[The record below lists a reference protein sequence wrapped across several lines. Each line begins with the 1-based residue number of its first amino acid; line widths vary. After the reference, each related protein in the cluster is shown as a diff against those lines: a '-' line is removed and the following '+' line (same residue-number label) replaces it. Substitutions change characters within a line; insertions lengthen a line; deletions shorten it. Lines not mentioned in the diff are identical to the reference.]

1 MFLCGKLKKNMTQ
14 KYLDELTFNVIG
26 AAIEVHRNMGSGL
39 LESVYQQCM
48 IEELSN
54 RNINFV
60 SEFKVPVVYKGKE
73 LDIEFRCDLFVEDC
87 LIVELKSI
95 SEIKPI
101 HDAQVLN
108 YMNLLKVPKGII
120 INFNCFNIFREGQKT
135 FVNEYFKRLEKE

>member
-1 MFLCGKLKKNMTQ
+1 MTQ

-26 AAIEVHRNMGSGL
+26 AAIEVHKNMGSGL

-135 FVNEYFKRLEKE
+135 FVNEYFKKLEKE

>member
-1 MFLCGKLKKNMTQ
+1 MTQ

-26 AAIEVHRNMGSGL
+26 AAIEVHKNMGSGL

-48 IEELSN
+48 IEELKN
-54 RNINFV
+54 KNINFI

-73 LDIEFRCDLFVEDC
+73 LDIDFRCDLLVENC
-87 LIVELKSI
+87 LIVELKSV

-101 HDAQVLN
+101 HDAQVFN

-135 FVNEYFKRLEKE
+135 FVNEYFKKLEKE

>member
-1 MFLCGKLKKNMTQ
+1 MVNKKNMTQ

-26 AAIEVHRNMGSGL
+26 AAIEVHKNMGSGL

-48 IEELSN
+48 IEELTN

-73 LDIEFRCDLFVEDC
+73 LDIEFRCDLFVENC
-87 LIVELKSI
+87 LIVELKSV

-108 YMNLLKVPKGII
+108 YMKLLKVPKGII

-135 FVNEYFKRLEKE
+135 FVNEYFKKLEKE

>member
-1 MFLCGKLKKNMTQ
+1 MVNKKNMTQ
-14 KYLDELTFNVIG
+14 KYLDELTFNIIG
-26 AAIEVHRNMGSGL
+26 AAIEVHKNMGSGL

-48 IEELSN
+48 IEELTN
-54 RNINFV
+54 RRINFI

-73 LDIEFRCDLFVEDC
+73 LDIDFRCDLFVENC
-87 LIVELKSI
+87 LIVELKSV

-135 FVNEYFKRLEKE
+135 FVNEYFKKLEKE

>member
-1 MFLCGKLKKNMTQ
+1 MTQ

-26 AAIEVHRNMGSGL
+26 AAIEVHKNMGSGL

-48 IEELSN
+48 IEELTN

-73 LDIEFRCDLFVEDC
+73 LDIEFRCDLFVENC
-87 LIVELKSI
+87 LIVELKSV

-108 YMNLLKVPKGII
+108 YMKLLKVPKGII

-135 FVNEYFKRLEKE
+135 FVNEYFKKLEKE

>member
-1 MFLCGKLKKNMTQ
+1 MTQ

-26 AAIEVHRNMGSGL
+26 AAIEVHKNMGSGL

-73 LDIEFRCDLFVEDC
+73 LDIEFRCDLFLENC
-87 LIVELKSI
+87 LIVELKSV

-135 FVNEYFKRLEKE
+135 FVNEYFKKLEKE

>member
-1 MFLCGKLKKNMTQ
+1 MVNKKNMTQ

-26 AAIEVHRNMGSGL
+26 AAIEVHKNMGSGL

-48 IEELSN
+48 IEELTN

-73 LDIEFRCDLFVEDC
+73 LDIEFRCDLFVENC
-87 LIVELKSI
+87 LVVELKSV

-135 FVNEYFKRLEKE
+135 FVNEYFKKLEKE

>member
-1 MFLCGKLKKNMTQ
+1 MTQ

-26 AAIEVHRNMGSGL
+26 AAIEVHKNMGSGL

-48 IEELSN
+48 IEELTN

-73 LDIEFRCDLFVEDC
+73 LDIEFRCDLFIENC
-87 LIVELKSI
+87 LVVELKSV

-135 FVNEYFKRLEKE
+135 FVNEYFKKLEKE

>member
-26 AAIEVHRNMGSGL
+26 AAIEVHKNMGSGL

-135 FVNEYFKRLEKE
+135 FVNEYFKKLEKE

>member
-1 MFLCGKLKKNMTQ
+1 MTQ

-26 AAIEVHRNMGSGL
+26 AAIEVHKNMGSGL

-48 IEELSN
+48 IEELTN
-54 RNINFV
+54 RNINFI

-73 LDIEFRCDLFVEDC
+73 LDIEFRCDLFVENC
-87 LIVELKSI
+87 LVVELKSV

-135 FVNEYFKRLEKE
+135 FVNEYFKKLEKE

>member
-1 MFLCGKLKKNMTQ
+1 MTQ

-26 AAIEVHRNMGSGL
+26 AAIEVHKNMGSGL

-48 IEELSN
+48 IEELTN

-73 LDIEFRCDLFVEDC
+73 LDIEFRCDLFIENC
-87 LIVELKSI
+87 LIVELKSV

-135 FVNEYFKRLEKE
+135 FVNEHFKKLDKE

>member
-1 MFLCGKLKKNMTQ
+1 MTQ

-26 AAIEVHRNMGSGL
+26 AAIEVHKNMGSGL

-73 LDIEFRCDLFVEDC
+73 LDIEFRCDLFLENC
-87 LIVELKSI
+87 LIVELKSV

-120 INFNCFNIFREGQKT
+120 INFNCFNIFKEGQKT
-135 FVNEYFKRLEKE
+135 FVNEYFKKLEKE

>member
-1 MFLCGKLKKNMTQ
+1 MTQ

-26 AAIEVHRNMGSGL
+26 AAIEVHKNMGSGL

-87 LIVELKSI
+87 LIVELKSV

-135 FVNEYFKRLEKE
+135 FVNEYFKKLEKE

>member
-1 MFLCGKLKKNMTQ
+1 MTQ

-26 AAIEVHRNMGSGL
+26 AAIEVHKNMGSGL

-48 IEELSN
+48 IEELTN

-73 LDIEFRCDLFVEDC
+73 LDIEFRCDLFVENC
-87 LIVELKSI
+87 LVVELKSV

-135 FVNEYFKRLEKE
+135 FVNEYFKKLEKE

>member
-1 MFLCGKLKKNMTQ
+1 MVNKKNMTQ

-26 AAIEVHRNMGSGL
+26 AAIEVHKNMGSGL

-48 IEELSN
+48 IEELTN

-73 LDIEFRCDLFVEDC
+73 LDIEFRCDLFVENC
-87 LIVELKSI
+87 LIVELKSV

-135 FVNEYFKRLEKE
+135 FVNEYFKKLEKE

>member
-1 MFLCGKLKKNMTQ
+1 MTQ

-26 AAIEVHRNMGSGL
+26 AAIEVHKNMGSGL

-48 IEELSN
+48 IEELTN

-60 SEFKVPVVYKGKE
+60 SEFNVPVVYKGKE
-73 LDIEFRCDLFVEDC
+73 LDIEFRCDLFVENC
-87 LIVELKSI
+87 LVVELKSV

-101 HDAQVLN
+101 HDAQVFN

-135 FVNEYFKRLEKE
+135 FVNEYFKKLEKE

>member
-1 MFLCGKLKKNMTQ
+1 MTQ
-14 KYLDELTFNVIG
+14 KYLDELTFKVIG
-26 AAIEVHRNMGSGL
+26 AAIEVHKNMGSGL
-39 LESVYQQCM
+39 LESVYQQCI
-48 IEELSN
+48 IEELTN

-73 LDIEFRCDLFVEDC
+73 LDIEFRCDLFVENC
-87 LIVELKSI
+87 LIVELKSV

-135 FVNEYFKRLEKE
+135 FVNEYFKKLEKK

>member
-1 MFLCGKLKKNMTQ
+1 MTQ
-14 KYLDELTFNVIG
+14 KYFDELTFNVIG
-26 AAIEVHRNMGSGL
+26 AAIEVHKNMGSGL

-48 IEELSN
+48 IEELKN
-54 RNINFV
+54 KKINFI

-73 LDIEFRCDLFVEDC
+73 LDIDFRCDLLVENC

-135 FVNEYFKRLEKE
+135 FVNEYFKKLEKE